1 MGLTQGMQK
10 ATLFL
15 REELRRAK
23 QAIAAQEKNQRLL
36 HQSWLATE
44 ELQVLAAE
52 IKSGAVT
59 ELTQRQAGTF
69 DFLQLL
75 HEQAGIMETEF
86 SDGLYESSVGEHWKN
101 ISDLYG
107 IDSDTGEKIDSMIS
121 GAGSYCLNLAQDV
134 MWGDVGKRTEPH
146 HYRHPRMV
154 HLDGT
159 EPFGGIPPRGKGFPK
174 HCDHCARVAELKAKA
189 KFQLEINRGI
199 LLHA

>member
-69 DFLQLL
+69 DFLQWL

-86 SDGLYESSVGEHWKN
+86 SDGLYIASLGEHWEN

-107 IDSDTGEKIDSMIS
+107 IDSDTGEKIDSMIQ
-121 GAGSYCLNLAQDV
+121 GAGSYCLNLGWEFV
-134 MWGDVGKRTEPH
+134 KPLH
-146 HYRHPRMV
+146 HRHRQML
-154 HLDGT
+154 HLNGR
-159 EPFGGIPPRGKGFPK
+159 ESYGGIPPRGKGFPK